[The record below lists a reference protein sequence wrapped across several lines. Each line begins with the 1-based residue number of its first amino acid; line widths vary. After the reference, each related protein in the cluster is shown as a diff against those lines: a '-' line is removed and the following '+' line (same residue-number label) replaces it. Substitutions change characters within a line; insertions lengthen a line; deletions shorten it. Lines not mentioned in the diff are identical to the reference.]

1 MKTFQNI
8 LLITWVV
15 GIVTLGISGLFEASA
30 IWCMAGMPV
39 HILLDDMITKKELGL

>member
-1 MKTFQNI
+1 MKTFQNLL
-8 LLITWVV
+8 LLIWVI
-15 GIVTLGISGLFEASA
+15 GIVVLGISGAFEASA